1 MMPRVRE
8 KAITFRMTDE
18 EYELL
23 MERINKSGL
32 KQQTYIINAL
42 MNAHIVGAE
51 DMVIIENL
59 NKTLSDSNRQLRG
72 IAVNI
77 NQMAHVANASGQ
89 LDMTDR
95 LLAYVSEINNM
106 LKGVNEIWLST
117 RQLMVRL
124 KAMPECVTV

>member
-77 NQMAHVANASGQ
+77 NQMAHVANASGR

>member
-106 LKGVNEIWLST
+106 LKGVNEIWLLT